1 MRKRQEIRRIAASI
15 MAAVMMVTAVPFGG
29 AAYGNEV
36 PRGIVNTEDTE
47 TLTAS
52 DSNSEHKKN
61 SDSNADAKIEMEAAK
76 RGADCALLMRKPLLR
91 DLEKKMIPMSL
102 KVLRTGSR

>member
-1 MRKRQEIRRIAASI
+1 MEMKY
-15 MAAVMMVTAVPFGG
+15 PGG
-29 AAYGNEV
+29 
-36 PRGIVNTEDTE
+36 GIVNTEDKE

-76 RGADCALLMRKPLLR
+76 KALG
-91 DLEKKMIPMSL
+91 E
-102 KVLRTGSR
+102 